1 MTNTFV
7 LTSDQPDFTTSYS
20 PAINLDINKR
30 YEAALISLDMYNS
43 IPNIEIGK
51 NDLFIYSTDNGITWK
66 TISIGTGSF
75 EIEQL
80 NNEIQRQMI
89 INGDYDNE
97 NNLFYIN
104 ILPNV
109 SKLTSIVNITNP
121 SYQIDFRPTNT
132 IGPLLGFSSS
142 ILLHGYNE
150 SQNIVDIMSV
160 NSILVNI
167 DIINGSYVNKN
178 QSSAIYSFFPNVPPG
193 YKFIGRPNQLVYYP
207 INRYCIENIRIWLTD
222 QDGKLLNFRGERCTI
237 RIVIRE
243 VQNIKNEI
251 IEAIK
256 ELKYQNIL

>member
-1 MTNTFV
+1 MTITFV
-7 LTSDQPDFTTSYS
+7 LTSDKPDFTTDFTTE
-20 PAINLDINKR
+20 INLDVNKK

-51 NDLFIYSTDNGITWK
+51 NDLFIYSSDNGTTWK
-66 TISIGTGSF
+66 SISIGTGSF

-89 INGDYDNE
+89 INGDYDN
-97 NNLFYIN
+97 NRNLFYIN
-104 ILPNV
+104 LLPNV

-121 SYQIDFRPTNT
+121 SYQVDFRPTNT

-160 NSILVNI
+160 NSILVNT

-178 QSSAIYSFFPNVPPG
+178 QTSAIYSFFPNVPPG
-193 YKFIGRPNQLVYYP
+193 YKFIGRPYQLIYYP
-207 INRYCIENIRIWLTD
+207 INIYCIESIRIWLTD
-222 QDGKLLNFRGERCTI
+222 QDGKLVNFRGERCTI
-237 RIVIRE
+237 RIMIKE
-243 VQNIKNEI
+243 VQNIENAI
-251 IEAIK
+251 INAIK
-256 ELKYQNIL
+256 KLKYQNIL